1 MSSLMGSSL
10 TDRSAIK
17 LKKKKKKFDDQI
29 NHLKAKAHWLG
40 AEIYLFHIND
50 QFIYVSDDPPATW
63 SKRVNGIQR
72 VYTEMIK
79 HFPDDFI
86 GCFDEN
92 AERDWIRN
100 DIEEFLNDRRQS
112 EGQERRD

>member
-1 MSSLMGSSL
+1 MASSHINQSA
-10 TDRSAIK
+10 TD
-17 LKKKKKKFDDQI
+17 LKKTPIEQTISHCKQ
-29 NHLKAKAHWLG
+29 KAHWLG
-40 AEIYLFHIND
+40 AEIYLFYID
-50 QFIYVSDDPPATW
+50 GEFIHVADEQPKTW
-63 SKRVNGIQR
+63 SKRVHGIKR

-112 EGQERRD
+112 EGQERRA